1 MASTKQ
7 RPKTAPKTA
16 QPAGGQSYGAF
27 FERNWGK
34 IFLFTLF
41 FTIVLYA
48 VYVAYTINATIRQT
62 TAGFEHIAD
71 RAVDIYLQDG
81 LAAANNNAM
90 GGDGRT
96 NTPGGAAAGGG

>member
-1 MASTKQ
+1 MAPTKQ
-7 RPKTAPKTA
+7 KQKTAARNVPHD
-16 QPAGGQSYGAF
+16 GGQSRSYGAF

-90 GGDGRT
+90 GGDGRRRT
-96 NTPGGAAAGGG
+96 GGAAGSG